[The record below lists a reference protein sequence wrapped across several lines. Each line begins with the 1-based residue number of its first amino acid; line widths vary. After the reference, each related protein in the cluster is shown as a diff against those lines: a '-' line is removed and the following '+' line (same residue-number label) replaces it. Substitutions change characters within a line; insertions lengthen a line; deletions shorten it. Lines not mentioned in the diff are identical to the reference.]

1 MGSGVPPAREMG
13 RMRRIPAR
21 IRFAPRTGLEKCR
34 RSATMYV
41 AMAFLQP
48 LFGDFP
54 LWMCRGVEV
63 GTSMPHAPF
72 AHRSD

>member
-1 MGSGVPPAREMG
+1 
-13 RMRRIPAR
+13 
-21 IRFAPRTGLEKCR
+21 EKDAQNPGTHPL
-34 RSATMYV
+34 RSAYRVGKVPSLRDDTDV